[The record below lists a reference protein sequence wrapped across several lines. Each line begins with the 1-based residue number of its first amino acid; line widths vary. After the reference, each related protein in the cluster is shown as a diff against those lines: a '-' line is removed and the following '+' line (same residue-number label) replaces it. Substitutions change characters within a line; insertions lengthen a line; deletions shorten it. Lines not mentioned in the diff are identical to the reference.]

1 MAVLLRQSLRAVQPT
16 INAIALRG
24 MLPKAATTAAL
35 HSQLP
40 IERPQQRNFSV
51 LSRSYEKAVFG
62 CSVTSRY
69 ICTPASLTQ
78 EDVKERVLKICRDFD
93 KIEANKLTLDSHFL
107 KDLGLDSLDHVE
119 VIMAMEDEF
128 GFEIPDGDADRLL
141 HVKDIVTY
149 VCDKEDVFA

>member
-51 LSRSYEKAVFG
+51 LSRSYESPLHKATVRFYSHPPLSLD
-62 CSVTSRY
+62 SVR
-69 ICTPASLTQ
+69 
-78 EDVKERVLKICRDFD
+78 DRVLLVLKLYD
-93 KIEANKLTLDSHFL
+93 KVDVSKLTLDSHFL